1 MKQIIKNYY
10 GIFAIV
16 TLIVS
21 FIYNYALNFSFMVN
35 RVYSATFFRGIY
47 YFIEFNIISTI
58 NTILGAVILTL
69 FWGTLFL
76 PIYLAVRWSLLTIY
90 KFLKGRL

>member
-16 TLIVS
+16 MIIIS
-21 FIYNYALNFSFMVN
+21 FIYNYALNFTFMVN
-35 RVYSATFFRGIY
+35 RVYSATFSKGIY
-47 YFIEFNIISTI
+47 YFIEFNLISAI

-76 PIYLAVRWSLLTIY
+76 PIYLAVRWSLITIY

>member
-16 TLIVS
+16 MIIIS
-21 FIYNYALNFSFMVN
+21 FIYNYALNFTFMVN

-47 YFIEFNIISTI
+47 YFIEFNLLSAI
-58 NTILGAVILTL
+58 NTILGAVILTAL
-69 FWGTLFL
+69 WGTLFL
-76 PIYLAVRWSLLTIY
+76 PIYLAVRWSLVTIY
-90 KFLKGRL
+90 KFFKGTL

>member
-16 TLIVS
+16 MIIIS
-21 FIYNYALNFSFMVN
+21 FIYNYALNFTFMVN

-47 YFIEFNIISTI
+47 YFIEFNLLSAI